1 MTVVNSSRPPPHAV
15 ELRRWSLTSGDQ
27 LRALRV
33 SLCEA
38 LTREKSA
45 GSGDLAEIAERVALV
60 ATELATNSLQHGR
73 PPTSVRL
80 LRYEDRFVL
89 DVVDHDPGSAPYA
102 VAASL
107 TADRGRGLAIA
118 RSMSLQVGWYA
129 TAATKHVWASF
140 PVAGNRLRPPR
151 RAAGRSP
158 GRTG

>member
-1 MTVVNSSRPPPHAV
+1 MTLVNSSRPPPHAV

-33 SLCEA
+33 SLGEA
-38 LTREKSA
+38 LTREKPA
-45 GSGDLAEIAERVALV
+45 GSGDLAEMAERVALV

-73 PPTSVRL
+73 PPTTVRL
-80 LRYEDRFVL
+80 LRYDDRFVL
-89 DVVDHDPGSAPYA
+89 DVVDHDPGSAPHT

-129 TAATKHVWASF
+129 TAETKHVWASF
-140 PVAGNRLRPPR
+140 PAVASVTSAR
-151 RAAGRSP
+151 RFP
-158 GRTG
+158 G